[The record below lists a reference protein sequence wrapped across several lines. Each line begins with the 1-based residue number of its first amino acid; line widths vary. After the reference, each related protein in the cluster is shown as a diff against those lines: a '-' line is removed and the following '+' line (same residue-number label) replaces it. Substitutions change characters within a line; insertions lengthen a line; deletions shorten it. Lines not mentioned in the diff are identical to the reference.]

1 MEFLEKVKIYSV
13 KNSYILDVYG
23 ITRNPDT
30 KEYIIVLKYV
40 EDIGLYNMNQTQ
52 IYGVMPYV
60 APEVLKGKD
69 YTEAADIY
77 GLGMVMCW
85 DSNPVNRPKATE
97 VEELVK
103 LFYYSYKY
111 NKSHELDFK
120 MIMKIEKVQEH
131 YEIEKQFKEA
141 EEFKK
146 SNNLTVENN
155 PITHS
160 QAIYTSQL
168 LNPFINDLLKM

>member
-1 MEFLEKVKIYSV
+1 MK
-13 KNSYILDVYG
+13 
-23 ITRNPDT
+23 R
-30 KEYIIVLKYV
+30 LKY
-40 EDIGLYNMNQTQ
+40 IR
-52 IYGVMPYV
+52 
-60 APEVLKGKD
+60 
-69 YTEAADIY
+69 
-77 GLGMVMCW
+77 CW

-97 VEELVK
+97 VEEL
-103 LFYYSYKY
+103 
-111 NKSHELDFK
+111 
-120 MIMKIEKVQEH
+120 IEKVQEH

>member
-1 MEFLEKVKIYSV
+1 
-13 KNSYILDVYG
+13 
-23 ITRNPDT
+23 
-30 KEYIIVLKYV
+30 
-40 EDIGLYNMNQTQ
+40 

-77 GLGMVMCW
+77 GLGMVMYFIATGKQPFFNCAHDQNLALNICNGIRPEINDLEAPKCYIDLIKRCW